1 MKVDPWQLRQAMA
14 QFATGVTVVTTIEGG
29 EPRGLTASSFASLSM
44 APPLVLVCLS
54 RRLDAHHIIENTGI
68 FAVNI
73 LSARQVD
80 LGMRF
85 AGLMPEVNNRFEGID
100 WTTAATG
107 SPLLPDCLAWVDCRL
122 RNVYGGGDHSIF
134 VGEVQDVG
142 VTEGGEPLLYHNRLW
157 GRGLFGE

>member
-14 QFATGVTVVTTIEGG
+14 QFATGVTVVTTIEGS

-54 RRLDAHHIIENTGI
+54 KRLDAHQIIESTGI

-85 AGLMPEVNNRFEGID
+85 AGLMPEVNDRFEGID
-100 WTTAATG
+100 WTTASTG
-107 SPLLPDCLAWVDCRL
+107 APLLPGCLAWVDCRL
-122 RNVYGGGDHSIF
+122 RNVYEGGDHSIF

-142 VTEGGEPLLYHNRLW
+142 VTDEGEPLLYHNRLW